1 MVQCSQDEGEML
13 SRSKRSYY
21 GGYDMYG
28 DDFWYAG
35 RIIGIIVGILL
46 LLCCCCLPCVCIAGI
61 WFAGWF
67 GLRNRNQ
74 RKTTQQGTEHLNS
87 EILDSS
93 VHSDVTVYS
102 DRLVSSPIITNQ
114 SPPAPIPISSS
125 SYPSDNIPG
134 NANYNPV
141 IRQQRQI
148 HVDSSPRDSEISR
161 VMVPGDQ
168 VIYSAEDRYYT
179 SSTAP
184 AGAHRPDA
192 YNVSRY

>member
-1 MVQCSQDEGEML
+1 MAHDAPSKKLYQRLQSLRAALLEQLCCSG
-13 SRSKRSYY
+13 SCCS
-21 GGYDMYG
+21 

-35 RIIGIIVGILL
+35 RIIGIIVGICLL
-46 LLCCCCLPCVCIAGI
+46 LFCCCLPCVCIAGI

-74 RKTTQQGTEHLNS
+74 KKNVQQ
-87 EILDSS
+87 
-93 VHSDVTVYS
+93 
-102 DRLVSSPIITNQ
+102 VSSPIIATQ
-114 SPPAPIPISSS
+114 PSQYPQPIASSS
-125 SYPSDNIPG
+125 NYPDVPG
-134 NANYNPV
+134 NANYIPV
-141 IRQQRQI
+141 TRQAPPPRQVI

-184 AGAHRPDA
+184 ATAHRPDA

>member
-1 MVQCSQDEGEML
+1 MWRFNSSSSIKSIML
-13 SRSKRSYY
+13 LLTVFIMMANCEQSEEVLTRSKRSYY

-35 RIIGIIVGILL
+35 RIIGIIVGICLL
-46 LLCCCCLPCVCIAGI
+46 LFCCCLPCVCIAGI

-67 GLRNRNQ
+67 GLRGKNQ
-74 RKTTQQGTEHLNS
+74 RKNTQQ
-87 EILDSS
+87 
-93 VHSDVTVYS
+93 
-102 DRLVSSPIITNQ
+102 VSSPIIAQ
-114 SPPAPIPISSS
+114 SAPVPIPVN
-125 SYPSDNIPG
+125 YDNIPG
-134 NANYNPV
+134 NANY
-141 IRQQRQI
+141 IQHTRQAPRQI

-168 VIYSAEDRYYT
+168 VMFSAEDRYYT

-184 AGAHRPDA
+184 ATAHRPDA

>member
-1 MVQCSQDEGEML
+1 MWNFSNSSITAILILSCILVMVQCSQDEGEML

-74 RKTTQQGTEHLNS
+74 RKTTQQ
-87 EILDSS
+87 
-93 VHSDVTVYS
+93 
-102 DRLVSSPIITNQ
+102 VSSPIITNQ

>member
-1 MVQCSQDEGEML
+1 MVQCSQDEGETLM
-13 SRSKRSYY
+13 RSKRSYY

-28 DDFWYAG
+28 GSCCSDDFWYAG

-46 LLCCCCLPCVCIAGI
+46 LLCCCCLPCKS
-61 WFAGWF
+61 
-67 GLRNRNQ
+67 Q
-74 RKTTQQGTEHLNS
+74 S
-87 EILDSS
+87 EEDHATS
-93 VHSDVTVYS
+93 
-102 DRLVSSPIITNQ
+102 LVSSPIITNQ

-125 SYPSDNIPG
+125 SYPSDNISG